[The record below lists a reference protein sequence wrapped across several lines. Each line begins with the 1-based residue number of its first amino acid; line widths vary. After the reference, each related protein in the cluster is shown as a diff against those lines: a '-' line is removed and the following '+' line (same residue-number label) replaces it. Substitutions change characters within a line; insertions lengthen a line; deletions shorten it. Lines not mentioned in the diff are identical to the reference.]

1 MAATS
6 TAATTTRAT
15 TRGRTEDDHG
25 IDQEIEDVDLIVDG
39 VAAGHGDQPRK
50 RGNGGA

>member
-25 IDQEIEDVDLIVDG
+25 IDAEEEDIDLFIDRE
-39 VAAGHGDQPRK
+39 AARHGDMIE
-50 RGNGGA
+50 